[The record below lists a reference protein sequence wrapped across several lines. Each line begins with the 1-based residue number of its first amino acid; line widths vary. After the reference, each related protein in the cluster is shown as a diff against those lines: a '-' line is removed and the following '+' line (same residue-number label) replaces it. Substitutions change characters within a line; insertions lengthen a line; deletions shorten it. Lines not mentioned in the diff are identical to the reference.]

1 VFNPYTGI
9 KTNLLFFTKGEP
21 TKEVWYYEHPYPA
34 GVQELQQDQ
43 AHAHRRVR
51 AERPGGAGPP
61 ITAALARK
69 ENEFAWKV
77 ASTRSRPATTTSTS
91 RTRSEARAAYGQ
103 NVLAALSARLTE
115 DFGKGFTTANLRNFR
130 QFYLAFTDEQIRY
143 ALRSNLTWTHLRQL
157 MRIDN
162 LDARNWYMRRSQP
175 ARLERPRLDRQI
187 SHALLR
193 APAFQP
199 GQGRPPAGSQQP
211 DRRANPGRPARLHP
225 RPLYPRIHR
234 RPARRHPCSRS
245 ELETGLIQQLQAFL
259 LELGK
264 GFAFV
269 ARQKHLRVEN
279 EDCFIDLV
287 FYNYLLKCFVL
298 IDLKIGKLAHQD
310 VGQMDMY
317 VRVFEEQYRAEGD
330 NPTLGLI
337 LCSERN
343 EAVAKYSLLAGS
355 QQLFASRYRPFLP
368 SEAELQAELQRDRAL
383 LENQR
388 EAQA

>member
-1 VFNPYTGI
+1 MSLPEKAAVPPELYQQIHGI
-9 KTNLLFFTKGEP
+9 LHAARQQSYRAVNTAMVEAYWQIGRRI
-21 TKEVWYYEHPYPA
+21 VEHE
-34 GVQELQQDQ
+34 Q
-43 AHAHRRVR
+43 
-51 AERPGGAGPP
+51 GG
-61 ITAALARK
+61 
-69 ENEFAWKV
+69 
-77 ASTRSRPATTTSTS
+77 
-91 RTRSEARAAYGQ
+91 EARAAYGQ
-103 NVLAALSARLTE
+103 GVLAALAARLTE
-115 DFGKGFTTANLRNFR
+115 DFGKGFTSANLRNFR
-130 QFYLAFTDEQIRY
+130 QFYLTFNDEQIRY

-162 LDARNWYMRRSQP
+162 LDARNWYMNEASQQGWS
-175 ARLERPRLDRQI
+175 ARALDRQI
-187 SHALLR
+187 ATLYYERLLSSQDKAALQQEASKLI
-193 APAFQP
+193 AAQTPADPRDFIRDPYILEFIDAQP
-199 GQGRPPAGSQQP
+199 GAT
-211 DRRANPGRPARLHP
+211 LFE
-225 RPLYPRIHR
+225 
-234 RPARRHPCSRS
+234 S

>member
-1 VFNPYTGI
+1 MSRLENTALPPELYQQILGI
-9 KTNLLFFTKGEP
+9 L
-21 TKEVWYYEHPYPA
+21 HA
-34 GVQELQQDQ
+34 ARQQSYRAVNTAMVEAYWQ
-43 AHAHRRVR
+43 IGRRIVDH
-51 AERPGGAGPP
+51 EQCG
-61 ITAALARK
+61 
-69 ENEFAWKV
+69 
-77 ASTRSRPATTTSTS
+77 
-91 RTRSEARAAYGQ
+91 EARAAYGQ
-103 NVLAALSARLTE
+103 GVLAALAARLTE

-130 QFYLAFTDEQIRY
+130 QFYLTFTDEQIRY

-162 LDARNWYMRRSQP
+162 LDARNWYMNEASQQGWS
-175 ARLERPRLDRQI
+175 ARALDRQI
-187 SHALLR
+187 ATLYYERLLSSQDKAALRQEASSLI
-193 APAFQP
+193 AAQTPADPRDFIRDPYILEFIGAQP
-199 GQGRPPAGSQQP
+199 GAT
-211 DRRANPGRPARLHP
+211 LFE
-225 RPLYPRIHR
+225 
-234 RPARRHPCSRS
+234 S